1 MKYFAD
7 NLKFLRKKQGMSQGQ
22 LADNLALNRGNI
34 ASYEKGIAE
43 PSMDNL
49 MKIVKYFNIE
59 FRDLVET
66 DLANREAVRAEL
78 EKLGES
84 TSNHLASSINED
96 DLKAELI
103 SNKRKLENF
112 VNQSD
117 SMQKILDGFR
127 QFHKYKM
134 TQNDNISEEVKR
146 MAENY
151 EELLD
156 LMQSLLNLNQDIMQS
171 IGTAKSAQQNNK

>member
-7 NLKFLRKKQGMSQGQ
+7 NLKFLRKGRGISQGQ
-22 LADNLALNRGNI
+22 LAEEIGLNRGNI

-43 PSMDNL
+43 PSMTNL
-49 MKIVKYFNIE
+49 MKIVKYFNID

-66 DLANREAVRAEL
+66 DLANQEAVRNEL
-78 EKLGES
+78 AKIGEMS
-84 TSNHLASSINED
+84 TDEISTTLQEE
-96 DLKAELI
+96 DLKNELI
-103 SNKRKLENF
+103 TNKRKLENF
-112 VNQSD
+112 VSQSD

-127 QFHKYKM
+127 QFHRFKM
-134 TQNDNISEEVKR
+134 TQNAEVSEEVKK

-156 LMQSLLNLNQDIMQS
+156 LMQSLLNLNQDLL
-171 IGTAKSAQQNNK
+171 KSVSTKK

>member
-7 NLKFLRKKQGMSQGQ
+7 NLRFLRKEKGISQGK
-22 LADNLALNRGNI
+22 LAENLGLNRGNI

-43 PSMDNL
+43 PNMQNL

-84 TSNHLASSINED
+84 ADTDFSTTINEA
-96 DLKAELI
+96 DLKDELI
-103 SNKRKLENF
+103 ANRRKIESF
-112 VNQSD
+112 VGQSD
-117 SMQKILDGFR
+117 NMQKILDGFR

-134 TQNDNISEEVKR
+134 TQNQEVSDEMKK
-146 MAENY
+146 MADNY

-156 LMQSLLNLNQDIMQS
+156 LMQSLLNLNQDVL
-171 IGTAKSAQQNNK
+171 KSFNPDD